1 MQIVVFKNGEEYS
14 IDENA
19 DPTLSVIV
27 EKTIEYIEVTLEP
40 IKDDLHN
47 HKVIIDILHTNEN
60 EFICKIYIDDG
71 PSSLV
76 NKIYDL
82 LNGTPL
88 TTTITTS
95 VEHQEHH
102 KLPTSKNLTLK
113 KLVVGNAYK
122 DNDHYFL
129 QRENDVLHLNVDKK
143 ILNVLDVDYL
153 IYKTEL
159 VDIDKEEFVLAV
171 KKFIYEFELDSFW
184 NKM

>member
-60 EFICKIYIDDG
+60 DFICKIYIDDG

-88 TTTITTS
+88 TTTI
-95 VEHQEHH
+95 
-102 KLPTSKNLTLK
+102 PTSKNLTLK